1 MSHTPARRSSSC
13 EFGSSRSDHT
23 ISELEET
30 KDISSSP
37 QLETFCPGPNSL
49 HPQTDFVGFRVAHD
63 PEEVRDMN
71 DLRAGLL
78 RRHRKRLYDLID
90 LAPPLAKR
98 TYLKRGEEDPAPE
111 APASTA
117 TRPDEAGISATSATL
132 LDTIGSSAT
141 ATVQAN
147 APGPSSMAAAQSGTT
162 AFGDAPAAV
171 ETHGS
176 EGVLD
181 ASNNEEVPDEKSS
194 PTTTVP
200 SSWEKLMEMLK
211 GMSCFTDAEAPSTRM
226 SDFFP
231 LTKGISMNMGGDP
244 PAFFKARFPFGTP
257 ESAVSCIQHL
267 QEWTIPKTAE
277 VVITSVLFFSSF
289 LAVATFP
296 HNIIF
301 CFVVTLPRL

>member
-37 QLETFCPGPNSL
+37 QLETFCPGPSSIQ
-49 HPQTDFVGFRVAHD
+49 PQTDFVGFRVAHE

-98 TYLKRGEEDPAPE
+98 TYLKRGEEDPTPK

-132 LDTIGSSAT
+132 PDTIGSSAT

-194 PTTTVP
+194 PTTAVP
-200 SSWEKLMEMLK
+200 PSWEKLMEMLK